1 MKNFTITMASGMK
14 FGGQYRSESHA
25 RQNFS
30 GNVIKVEQRALLTS
44 EEVEEM
50 DREKD
55 SHRSH

>member
-1 MKNFTITMASGMK
+1 MASGMK